1 MARKEFESVVEARTR
16 ELFET
21 NQQLQAA
28 LEDNP
33 YKRRFERER
42 AARKELESIVEERSR
57 ALFDANQQLQE
68 TLTNLEKLVEE
79 RTVEL
84 RDTLE
89 RAEAANKAK
98 SAFLANM
105 SHEIRTPMNGMIGMI
120 EVLETMNPNEEQ
132 QRAVG
137 TIRNSAFSL
146 LRIIDDI
153 LDASKIDA
161 GKMVIESSRTEL
173 RPVIEGVA
181 LTMQTMADN
190 MGVRIVL
197 GVNQIGR
204 AHV

>member
-1 MARKEFESVVEARTR
+1 MPVERDPYMRRFERERMARKEFESVVEARTR

-105 SHEIRTPMNGMIGMI
+105 SHEIRTPMNGVLGMVS
-120 EVLETMNPNEEQ
+120 VLLDTQLNDEQ
-132 QRAVG
+132 QHFAEV
-137 TIRNSAFSL
+137 IRDS
-146 LRIIDDI
+146 
-153 LDASKIDA
+153 
-161 GKMVIESSRTEL
+161 
-173 RPVIEGVA
+173 
-181 LTMQTMADN
+181 
-190 MGVRIVL
+190 
-197 GVNQIGR
+197 
-204 AHV
+204 